1 MIDLKLPV
9 PEAAHNVS
17 GTYFL
22 LFYGSAFNL
31 NSYQPSDYE
40 LNMIALKSGK
50 PYPLGATI
58 TDGGV
63 NFAVFSEN
71 AERINLEIFRSIYD
85 SEPAEVIELKE
96 KTAHVWH
103 VLVPGLKSGAL
114 YGYRAFGPYDPNSG
128 MRFNSNKLL
137 IDPYAK

>member
-1 MIDLKLPV
+1 
-9 PEAAHNVS
+9 
-17 GTYFL
+17 
-22 LFYGSAFNL
+22 
-31 NSYQPSDYE
+31 
-40 LNMIALKSGK
+40 MIALKSGK

-103 VLVPGLKSGAL
+103 VLVPGLKVVHFTVTGHLDRMTQKA
-114 YGYRAFGPYDPNSG
+114 G
-128 MRFNSNKLL
+128 
-137 IDPYAK
+137 